1 MTPVEREGS
10 QDWDRLIQTVAG
22 ARDSEAFGRLFDH
35 FAGRIKTY
43 MLRSGSSESAAD
55 DLAQEAMLTVWR
67 KAALF
72 DPSRAGAAAWIF
84 TIARNLRI
92 DAARRDRRGGIRN
105 LAEVDSEFDVDSTP
119 LPDDRLVAAESVQL
133 LRSALTQLSLAEIRV
148 IELSFFQD
156 KAHAEIAAGA
166 LDLGAHVAIATH
178 LASCP
183 RCRGHVVSLENRCG
197 DLLEALPPS
206 EISKQS
212 LSLIGTRLDESVSGA
227 RPDFQTKSEV
237 AISRLPR
244 FVRRYHFGHWQWIA
258 PKVGLRTISL
268 PEPSE
273 TRVFLLR
280 SGRGTKMIQ
289 HSHDGVEMSCVLA
302 GAFTHEG
309 GRFEPGDFDFGDQT
323 IDHRPIVDAH
333 ADCIC
338 LVAMRGKLR
347 LHGLLGRLVQPFL
360 GM

>member
-156 KAHAEIAAGA
+156 KAHAEIARVLEIPLGTVKSRVRRAIVRLRA
-166 LDLGAHVAIATH
+166 L
-178 LASCP
+178 
-183 RCRGHVVSLENRCG
+183 
-197 DLLEALPPS
+197 
-206 EISKQS
+206 
-212 LSLIGTRLDESVSGA
+212 VSG
-227 RPDFQTKSEV
+227 V
-237 AISRLPR
+237 A
-244 FVRRYHFGHWQWIA
+244 
-258 PKVGLRTISL
+258 
-268 PEPSE
+268 
-273 TRVFLLR
+273 
-280 SGRGTKMIQ
+280 
-289 HSHDGVEMSCVLA
+289 
-302 GAFTHEG
+302 
-309 GRFEPGDFDFGDQT
+309 
-323 IDHRPIVDAH
+323 
-333 ADCIC
+333 
-338 LVAMRGKLR
+338 
-347 LHGLLGRLVQPFL
+347 
-360 GM
+360 